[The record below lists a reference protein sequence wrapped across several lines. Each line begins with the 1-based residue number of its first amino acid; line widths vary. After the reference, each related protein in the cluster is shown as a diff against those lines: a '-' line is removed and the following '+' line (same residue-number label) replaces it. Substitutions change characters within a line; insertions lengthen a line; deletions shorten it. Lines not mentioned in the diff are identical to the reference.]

1 MVLVSFSAVAEEG
14 GAFFD
19 RGMVLIKNNS
29 VPIVV
34 D

>member
-1 MVLVSFSAVAEEG
+1 MVLVSFSAVAEG